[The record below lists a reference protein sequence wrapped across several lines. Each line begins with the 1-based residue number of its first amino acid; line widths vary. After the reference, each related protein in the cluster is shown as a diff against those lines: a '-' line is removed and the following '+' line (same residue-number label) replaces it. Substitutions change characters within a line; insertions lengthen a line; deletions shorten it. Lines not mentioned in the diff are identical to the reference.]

1 MHSGRQVAP
10 RTSSPQFTDQAVTLG
25 PVPGSSKHNKMPQ
38 SFETSQLLNA
48 AAAALVTTRHPR
60 SNFRDIEMSV
70 SYPTD
75 MT

>member
-1 MHSGRQVAP
+1 
-10 RTSSPQFTDQAVTLG
+10 
-25 PVPGSSKHNKMPQ
+25 MPQ
-38 SFETSQLLNA
+38 SFGTSQLLNAAAAAA
-48 AAAALVTTRHPR
+48 AAAALVTTRHPG